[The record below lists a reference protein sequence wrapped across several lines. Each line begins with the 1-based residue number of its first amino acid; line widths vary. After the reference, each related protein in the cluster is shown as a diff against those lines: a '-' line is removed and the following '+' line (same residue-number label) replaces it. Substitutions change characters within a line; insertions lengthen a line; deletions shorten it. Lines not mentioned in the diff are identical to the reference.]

1 MKALKKILI
10 LTLACV
16 LILTSVMGCSSSGKT
31 MIELE
36 DSEISVNLFMLMLSR
51 MKGSLSSSYSF
62 GAQALKDSFW
72 DTVMNASTGMT
83 YNEYYTNMVLDNAK
97 TYIAA
102 LSLFEELDLKLP
114 DSYIDEI
121 DSELDELVKNDGKGS
136 KSTLNSILAEF
147 GANYKVLRDAYIMEA
162 KIAYLNDH
170 LFGSDGSKIAE
181 ELKQEY
187 YKENYV
193 RFRQI
198 FFFTTKPVYQ
208 TDVNGDEIYYT
219 SDGKIAYDKENGI
232 KKEENGAVV
241 KDKNGDIVFVKYDEA
256 GKEHIA
262 YDKGTKDSP
271 NTRNPVLDE
280 NGNVVTTKLSASE
293 HIALQDKATL
303 IIENEA
309 VTGDYTLFDSLVDKY
324 GEDEGMD
331 QYPNGYYFTETS
343 DYDSP
348 EVVDALFE
356 MSDGEIRKVS
366 SEYGIHIIMKYK
378 LDDGG
383 YSNEE
388 NADFFTSFTSSLKNV
403 LFAQYL
409 EKYKESI
416 VVDEELLSTV
426 SMKSVGANYNY

>member
-102 LSLFEELDLKLP
+102 LNLFEELDLKLP
-114 DSYIDEI
+114 DSYVDEI

-348 EVVDALFE
+348 EVVNALFE

-383 YSNEE
+383 YSEEE

>member
-114 DSYIDEI
+114 DSYVDEI

-409 EKYKESI
+409 EKYKENI
-416 VVDEELLSTV
+416 VVDEELFATV

>member
-102 LSLFEELDLKLP
+102 LNLFEELDLKLP
-114 DSYIDEI
+114 DSYVDEI

-409 EKYKESI
+409 EKYKENI
-416 VVDEELLSTV
+416 VVDEELFATV

>member
-170 LFGSDGSKIAE
+170 LFGSDGSKVAE

-262 YDKGTKDSP
+262 YDKGTKDAP

-409 EKYKESI
+409 EKYKENI
-416 VVDEELLSTV
+416 VVDEELFATV

>member
-170 LFGSDGSKIAE
+170 LFGSGGSKIAE

-409 EKYKESI
+409 EKYKENI
-416 VVDEELLSTV
+416 VVDEELFATV

>member
-1 MKALKKILI
+1 MKAVKKILI
-10 LTLACV
+10 LMLACIM
-16 LILTSVMGCSSSGKT
+16 LITSIAGCASSGKT

-36 DSEISVNLFMLMLSR
+36 KSEISVNLFMLMLSR
-51 MKGSLSSSYSF
+51 MKGSLASSYAF

-72 DTVMNASTGMT
+72 DTVMDVSTGMT
-83 YNEYYTNMVLDNAK
+83 YNDYYTDMVLDNAK

-102 LSLFEELDLKLP
+102 LSLFDELELELP

-121 DSELDELVKNDGKGS
+121 DSQLDELVQNDGKGS
-136 KSTLNSILAEF
+136 KSTLNAILAEY

-170 LFGSDGSKIAE
+170 LFGADGSKISS

-187 YKENYV
+187 YEENYV

-208 TDVNGDEIYYT
+208 TDGNGDEIYYK
-219 SDGKIAYDKENGI
+219 SDGKIAYDKTNGI

-262 YDKGTKDSP
+262 YDKGTKDAP

-280 NGNVVTTKLSASE
+280 DGNVVTTKLSASE

-303 IIENEA
+303 IIEEEA
-309 VTGDYTLFDSLVDKY
+309 VAGDYTLFDTLVEKY
-324 GEDEGMD
+324 GEDEGMEK
-331 QYPNGYYFTETS
+331 YPNGYYLMETS
-343 DYDSP
+343 EYDSP
-348 EVVDALFE
+348 EVIEALFE
-356 MSDGEIRKVS
+356 MKDGEIRKVN
-366 SEYGIHIIMKYK
+366 SEYGIHIVMKYK

-383 YSNEE
+383 YAKED
-388 NADFFTSFTSSLKNV
+388 NADFFTSFTSSLKSV

-409 EKYKESI
+409 EKYKQQV
-416 VVDEELLSTV
+416 VVDEKLYKTV

>member
-356 MSDGEIRKVS
+356 MNDGEIRKVS

-388 NADFFTSFTSSLKNV
+388 NADFFTSFTYSLKNV

-409 EKYKESI
+409 EKYKENI
-416 VVDEELLSTV
+416 VVDEELFATV